1 VMLQRKENRNN
12 KYCALTLTALIMLF
26 CSCSNHDNV
35 LIEPIS
41 AEYNERFL
49 TLQGLDQ
56 SMFSK
61 KDVVQY
67 YQVSNF
73 RGLPRDTV
81 LARLG
86 AFTNLHYKFS
96 NIDMDSVYTLNIFF
110 YRKRLSANY
119 SKNLYES
126 ARDNDNRTLE
136 GYSGDLMAWISY
148 ERLKSNR
155 LKIIRSLYLH
165 SDKEHKLLELRDTLS
180 L

>member
-1 VMLQRKENRNN
+1 MLQRKENSNN

-56 SMFSK
+56 SMFSE

-73 RGLPRDTV
+73 KGLSRDTV

-86 AFTNLHYKFS
+86 AFASIHYKF
-96 NIDMDSVYTLNIFF
+96 NKMDSVNTLDIFF
-110 YRKRLSANY
+110 YRKRLFVDY
-119 SKNLYES
+119 SKNLYVS

-136 GYSGDLMAWISY
+136 GYSDDLLAWISY

-155 LKIIRSLYLH
+155 LKIIRSMYLH
-165 SDKEHKLLELRDTLS
+165 SDKEHRLLELRDTLS